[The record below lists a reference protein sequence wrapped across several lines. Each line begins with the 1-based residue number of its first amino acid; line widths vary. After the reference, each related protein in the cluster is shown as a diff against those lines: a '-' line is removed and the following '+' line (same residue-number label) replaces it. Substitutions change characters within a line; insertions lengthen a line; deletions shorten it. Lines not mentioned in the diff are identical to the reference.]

1 MRDNLRPLVLMELGL
16 IMVSSILLCVV
27 LGLWIDNRFGI
38 APWGLL
44 IAMLVGV
51 SSGSLAMYRLVAR
64 VLKDVGKGPR
74 D

>member
-1 MRDNLRPLVLMELGL
+1 MELGL
-16 IMVSSILLCVV
+16 IMVSSILLSVV